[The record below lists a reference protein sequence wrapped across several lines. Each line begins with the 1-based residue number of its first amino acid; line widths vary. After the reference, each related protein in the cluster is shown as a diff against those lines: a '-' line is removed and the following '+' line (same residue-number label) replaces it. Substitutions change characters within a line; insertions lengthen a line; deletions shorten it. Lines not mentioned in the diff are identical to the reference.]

1 MGNYYQPLY
10 FGVSDTTDAAAP
22 QKRPALSDLYRGPL
36 YLGSPGVYL
45 NPPTGQGP
53 ISKYELGASAPHS
66 APSPSGSAGG
76 FLNAPTTL
84 GGSAPEG
91 PAARRYSALQEQ
103 GPPQL
108 HGFKKFLDVL
118 GQSTKLGR
126 AIESAIPGST
136 GGYDLRLERARQAAG
151 DEGKQ
156 AETASRESLNS
167 AQAEEARARA
177 NALNNP
183 PEKDVKQDWRPVTG
197 TNWEINSATGE
208 TRQMQGV
215 PTPPPKEPAVKNP
228 MSGTVNGKQA
238 YAYPASDGNGFVD
251 ANTGARLR
259 NFVPAPSFAETG
271 LYEPTEV
278 PTPGGGMAPAVFNR
292 RSGTVTRTNPQ
303 NAPIPA
309 AAQKE
314 INSDLASARNMDRL
328 ESAQQDILDEAT
340 KRGQRGPM
348 GGGPYL
354 NGPES
359 MQFVSNHIAMTFG
372 GVKGARVGRDLI
384 EAHIKARDLDQATE
398 AAAQGVLSGGVI
410 TYQQAQQM
418 MGTAKINRSRMWQQA
433 RQAAEQYGVPD
444 AVKMPSDLL
453 GGGMQ
458 GGKTKSSD
466 GIDFQPH

>member
-1 MGNYYQPLY
+1 M
-10 FGVSDTTDAAAP
+10 
-22 QKRPALSDLYRGPL
+22 ALADLYSGPL
-36 YLGSPGVYL
+36 YLGGNPEGDAADYFRKTGML
-45 NPPTGQGP
+45 KPPTV
-53 ISKYELGASAPHS
+53 LGRP
-66 APSPSGSAGG
+66 APSPVNAEAPNMPTPNLGSS
-76 FLNAPTTL
+76 TML
-84 GGSAPEG
+84 GGQQSTQIRNPLQDQAPQPLTG
-91 PAARRYSALQEQ
+91 KHKALAAIFAGMGAFRSPELGQQIYNEEFVAPQERYQKQQEQ
-103 GPPQL
+103 Q
-108 HGFKKFLDVL
+108 
-118 GQSTKLGR
+118 
-126 AIESAIPGST
+126 
-136 GGYDLRLERARQAAG
+136 QADIAQQR
-151 DEGKQ
+151 E
-156 AETASRESLNS
+156 AASRESLQG
-167 AQAEEARARA
+167 AQAQEAQARA

-215 PTPPPKEPAVKNP
+215 PTPPPKEPAAKNP

-398 AAAQGVLSGGVI
+398 AAAQRVLSGGVI